1 MLRRRRQRPRNMRHQ
16 KGSTGFSCTGRAGES
31 CEGRKRAMWF
41 RVTSAKVAAPF
52 ARSRCLDLCMLVPA
66 FIRAH
71 SPYSNQSPARCKETM
86 PARVEGQRAAHWKAL
101 RVHGRM
107 TACDM
112 NVDGATME
120 LWATQLVLSLGQF
133 IFLHCD
139 YSPLRQIV

>member
-86 PARVEGQRAAHWKAL
+86 PARVEGQRAAYLKAL
-101 RVHGRM
+101 HVHRRM
-107 TACDM
+107 SACDM
-112 NVDGATME
+112 TFDGAPME
-120 LWATQLVLSLGQF
+120 GCATQMMLSLGQF
-133 IFLHCD
+133 IVLHPD
-139 YSPLRQIV
+139 YSPLRQIS